1 MSDSRAPSGRHSAA
15 STCSRSLLRRRTF
28 LAGLGAT
35 VTASAVAGTGVVV
48 YRRRETTAGAS
59 VPAAGSVPDVDRTL
73 VVVELGGGN
82 DGLAT
87 VVPLGADHGR
97 YRDLRPTLAVDDP
110 IELDGGIGLHPALG
124 TVAERY
130 RAGTVAV
137 VEGLGTEQPDLSH
150 FVSMR
155 RWWDGT
161 EAPDGTGWLGR
172 YLDAAVGFDDVLAGV
187 SIGPGPSPATLGAGS
202 FTVGISDTA
211 GLASGMPWW
220 VDDVRDFV
228 GIWSEFAPADVG
240 VSDLGPLHR
249 AIAAAAQAETRL
261 RHDLEPLAGPLGALD
276 AEGVE
281 IGSLEGQLALA
292 GALAA
297 SDVAPKVVYVHGAV
311 DFDTH
316 DDQLDRHS
324 ALMAEL
330 DRGLAR
336 LLTTVE
342 EAGAGERVV
351 VMTTSE
357 FGRRAAENDG
367 GTDHGT
373 AGPQFLIGDAVA
385 GGRYGEPPRLDRLDG
400 DDNLVPTVDFRSLY
414 ASVLAG
420 WFDAGPAELLG
431 RDYELLPLFRTP
443 S

>member
-1 MSDSRAPSGRHSAA
+1 
-15 STCSRSLLRRRTF
+15 
-28 LAGLGAT
+28 
-35 VTASAVAGTGVVV
+35 VTASALAGTGVVV
-48 YRRRETTAGAS
+48 YRRRGTSARTP
-59 VPAAGSVPDVDRTL
+59 VPAAGSVPEVDRTL

-110 IELDGGIGLHPALG
+110 IDLDGGIGLHPALG

-161 EAPDGTGWLGR
+161 ESPDGTGWLGR

-240 VSDLGPLHR
+240 VSGLGPLHR
-249 AIAAAAQAETRL
+249 AIASAAQAETRL
-261 RHDLEPLAGPLGALD
+261 RHDLEPLAGPLG
-276 AEGVE
+276 GVLE
-281 IGSLEGQLALA
+281 ADEVDIGSLEGQLALA
-292 GALAA
+292 GALVT
-297 SDVAPKVVYVHGAV
+297 SSVAPKVVYVHGAV

-316 DDQLDRHS
+316 ENQLDRHS
-324 ALMAEL
+324 ALLAEL

-336 LLTTVE
+336 LLGAVE
-342 EAGAGERVV
+342 DAGAGERVV

-431 RDYELLPLFRTP
+431 RDYELLPLFRT
-443 S
+443 SS